1 MSSINANNT
10 TGLTYTSDVTGA
22 LQLQTQGANALSIN
36 TSQVVTVNSSTAA
49 TSTSTGALV
58 VTGGIGAGGNI
69 YASGSVYSGGSLL
82 PSLETMIAYQLAL

>member
-22 LQLQTQGANALSIN
+22 LQLQTQGTNAVSIN

-58 VTGGIGAGGNI
+58 VTGGIGTGGNI
-69 YASGSVYSGGSLL
+69 YASGAIFSGGTQV
-82 PSLETMIAYQLAL
+82 PSLGTMIAYQLAL